1 MIVLPINDGE
11 GTREAKL
18 RGGGVG
24 DCRSSYPSP
33 MNVPFINPLHPLRA
47 ERK

>member
-24 DCRSSYPSP
+24 DCGNSYPTP
-33 MNVPFINPLHPLRA
+33 MNVPFMGPLPPLRA
-47 ERK
+47 GRK